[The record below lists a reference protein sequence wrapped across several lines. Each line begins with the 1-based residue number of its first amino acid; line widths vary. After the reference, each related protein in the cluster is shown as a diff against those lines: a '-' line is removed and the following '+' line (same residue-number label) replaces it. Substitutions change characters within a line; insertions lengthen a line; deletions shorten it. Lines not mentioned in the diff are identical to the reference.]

1 MRKTRQQVI
10 NELFELKKGLYSTTG
25 ELKQSVRGIFNNNT
39 LMVTSTKKEDKDI
52 YLNCDIMSE
61 VSSVKEQN
69 HSCKLTFLLNK
80 DNGKFFIVDFDY
92 EFLDDFLKCI
102 IFTS

>member
-1 MRKTRQQVI
+1 
-10 NELFELKKGLYSTTG
+10 
-25 ELKQSVRGIFNNNT
+25 
-39 LMVTSTKKEDKDI
+39 MVTSTKKEDKDI
-52 YLNCDIMSE
+52 YLTCDIMSE

-92 EFLDDFLKCI
+92 EFLDVFLNK
-102 IFTS
+102 